1 MILPTAFQPRKDGD
15 MACVRGPLGAFV
27 VAIYRKLGDKE
38 GLLLVQQRSL
48 FVVAEHRRKGLIIA
62 IKGHVEASL

>member
-1 MILPTAFQPRKDGD
+1 
-15 MACVRGPLGAFV
+15 V

-48 FVVAEHRRKGLIIA
+48 FVVAEYRRKSLIIA